1 MPFLATVPQDIHYK
15 LLSSL
20 HGFEDLSATVLSAR
34 ALHSAFQS
42 NRRRV
47 LSAVGRNFI
56 GSIFTDALLL
66 ARAQEKRDGLA
77 ALKVKGLSSSTVRLL
92 VNNAETIGELQT
104 IVFGL
109 LKDQHAVDL
118 RNRATMTQ
126 FAEAPP
132 IVAAS
137 ETESIRF
144 KVAAYRFSVYCLI
157 GSLEGRIAFLKRYP
171 QLQIL
176 ELSHFVNAL
185 WILASVIRGRP
196 LETDRDWDL
205 VSTLMSTGPH
215 NILRLWT
222 LKFTHPV
229 EFKAA
234 LNEHKKCADN
244 DEDEGG
250 EVYFMAE
257 WCDLMDAQGFPS
269 DAGLR
274 ECAILDGE
282 AGHERVVRA
291 LEAVAMNTG
300 VAVAATSAGGRAS
313 LEMDSEEDAHP
324 WTDEE
329 EAAKRLTYGTTVTD
343 VLEPTQDI
351 LLLLLLRADFAA
363 FANRLVGHA
372 QAAAGL
378 NVASILTPAVESH
391 EHLLDAKSGAEGIF
405 LCRIGREI
413 MWQQL
418 DRRIDEVLEALY
430 VFYRYSDRTMS
441 DWQQTRLLTQLSKR
455 AIRPAIEDEFD
466 AFARWV
472 GRRQIF
478 SIDDMDAENSD
489 EEHEE
494 EMSEIM

>member
-1 MPFLATVPQDIHYK
+1 MPSLATVPQEIHYK

-20 HGFEDLSATVLSAR
+20 HDFEDLSATVLSTR

-56 GSIFTDALLL
+56 GNIFTDALLL
-66 ARAQEKRDGLA
+66 ARAQEKRDGSA
-77 ALKVKGLSSSTVRLL
+77 ALNVKGLSSSTVRLL
-92 VNNAETIGELQT
+92 VDNAETIGELQT

-109 LKDQHAVDL
+109 LKDQHTVDL

-132 IVAAS
+132 IVVAS

-144 KVAAYRFSVYCLI
+144 KAAAYRFSVYCLI

-222 LKFTHPV
+222 LKLTHPAA
-229 EFKAA
+229 FKAA
-234 LNEHKKCADN
+234 LLDEHKKSAD
-244 DEDEGG
+244 DYDG
-250 EVYFMAE
+250 FMEE
-257 WCDLMDAQGFPS
+257 WCDLMDVQGFPS

-274 ECAILDGE
+274 ECAILDGA
-282 AGHERVVRA
+282 AGHERAVSA
-291 LEAVAMNTG
+291 LEAAR
-300 VAVAATSAGGRAS
+300 ALSAADGATATTWGRGRAS
-313 LEMDSEEDAHP
+313 PEMDSGEENMMAHS

-329 EAAKRLTYGTTVTD
+329 EVWGKSKDGIDDDPFGRSINS
-343 VLEPTQDI
+343 PII
-351 LLLLLLRADFAA
+351 LL
-363 FANRLVGHA
+363 
-372 QAAAGL
+372 
-378 NVASILTPAVESH
+378 S
-391 EHLLDAKSGAEGIF
+391 
-405 LCRIGREI
+405 C
-413 MWQQL
+413 
-418 DRRIDEVLEALY
+418 
-430 VFYRYSDRTMS
+430 
-441 DWQQTRLLTQLSKR
+441 
-455 AIRPAIEDEFD
+455 
-466 AFARWV
+466 
-472 GRRQIF
+472 
-478 SIDDMDAENSD
+478 
-489 EEHEE
+489 
-494 EMSEIM
+494 